1 MISQLMKGIGMIVS
15 GFFGE
20 ILSFVIIL
28 GYNYADR
35 KSSSLVSIE
44 GTHYALSDRTSLQ
57 SPFILKQL
65 LQSGLKILKCQNG
78 RDCLYVSLHSDGII
92 SDVFVEH

>member
-15 GFFGE
+15 GFLGE

-35 KSSSLVSIE
+35 KE
-44 GTHYALSDRTSLQ
+44 QQFG
-57 SPFILKQL
+57 
-65 LQSGLKILKCQNG
+65 
-78 RDCLYVSLHSDGII
+78 
-92 SDVFVEH
+92 EH